1 MIKHNAKWVF
11 AILILGIYPL
21 VLQAADIHGEMKA
34 LADSAMNML
43 GQKQL
48 PAVNARWMKLAKQ
61 QNDTTQIIYAYNNLT
76 SHYYQLGD
84 IDSLQKY
91 TYEYMDWC
99 VKYNH
104 SRERYI
110 SWRQYIQRMTEKGM
124 QEEVMAETAK
134 LHDDAKNAKDKYGL
148 ACSEMCIGYNHRI
161 FGNNVQ
167 LCLEAYN
174 NALKLFEDGG
184 YYRDAY
190 VVSLNI
196 IQTYLSR
203 SEYAESESY
212 LDKIILLEDKM
223 NRKKVQVDSSLHLRF
238 LEFRVISLLANKGKK
253 VATPHI
259 KETDSFYRKNP
270 GSSTPE
276 AWYGYKIMCCRILGD
291 LKGNIAYV
299 DSLMN
304 YQNSSGICYPYNY
317 YMKAQLQE
325 QLGDYRAACQN
336 YARYGTVNDSVRTAE
351 MDDKLSKYTAQFE
364 VDRLKMEKLEL
375 SAKLSRDRLVIA
387 LVAGGLILVLLLL
400 ITYLYIRTL
409 SMNRK
414 LEAARLA
421 VHKMSHVKSSFIQH
435 ITHEIR
441 TPLNSIVGFSTLLS
455 EGGLDEAERIDYAT
469 QVESNN
475 AYLLGLMENILI
487 IADMDSL
494 AVDKPREVVNIDACI
509 RECAGELR
517 STLKP
522 EVKLECIPMS
532 GTSTIFTVHSWLK
545 IVLMSLLDNAV
556 KFTEK
561 GYIRI
566 SCLEDK
572 QHRILRIMIEDTGIG
587 LRPEEAE
594 HIFERF
600 FKVDL
605 FTKGSG
611 LGLAIAHE
619 ITEMV
624 GGRVYWD
631 STYQDGC
638 RFVIEWPIPD
648 KP

>member
-1 MIKHNAKWVF
+1 MIKHNAKLFF

-21 VLQAADIHGEMKA
+21 VLQATDIHGEMKI
-34 LADSAMNML
+34 LADSAINML

-61 QNDTTQIIYAYNNLT
+61 QNDTTQIVYAYNNLT

-99 VKYNH
+99 EKYNY
-104 SRERYI
+104 SQERYT

-124 QEEVMAETAK
+124 QEEAMAETAK

-148 ACSEMCIGYNHRI
+148 ACGEMCIGYNHRV

-167 LCLEAYN
+167 LCIESYN
-174 NALKLFEDGG
+174 NALKLFEEGD
-184 YYRDAY
+184 YYRDAN
-190 VVSLNI
+190 VVLLNI
-196 IQTYLSR
+196 IQTHLSR
-203 SEYAESESY
+203 SEYVDAENY
-212 LDKIILLEDKM
+212 LNKLTQLEDKM
-223 NRKKVQVDSSLHLRF
+223 NRKKIAIDPSLHLRF
-238 LEFRVISLLANKGKK
+238 CEFRVISLLANKGKE
-253 VATPHI
+253 AAEPFI
-259 KETDSFYRKNP
+259 KETDKYYRQNP
-270 GSSTPE
+270 GSSTLE

-291 LKGNIAYV
+291 LKENIAYV

-304 YQNSSGICYPYNY
+304 YQKSLGLCYPYNY

-325 QLGDYRAACQN
+325 QLGDYHAACRN
-336 YARYGTVNDSVRTAE
+336 YSLYATVNDSVRTAE
-351 MDDKLSKYTAQFE
+351 LDDKLSKYTAQFE

-375 SAKLSRDRLVIA
+375 SAKLSRERLVVA
-387 LVAGGLILVLLLL
+387 LVAGGLIFLLLL
-400 ITYLYIRTL
+400 IITYLYVRTL

-414 LEAARLA
+414 LKVARLA

-455 EGGLDEAERIDYAT
+455 EGGLDEPERIDYAA

-475 AYLLGLMENILI
+475 IYLLGLMENILI

-517 STLKP
+517 SVLKP
-522 EVKLECIPMS
+522 EVKLECMPMVD
-532 GTSTIFTVHSWLK
+532 TSTIFTVHSWLK

-566 SCLEDK
+566 SCSEDK
-572 QHRILRIMIEDTGIG
+572 SHRILRIMIEDTGIG

-638 RFVIEWPIPD
+638 RFVIEWPMSD

>member
-1 MIKHNAKWVF
+1 MIKHSAKFVF
-11 AILILGIYPL
+11 ALLILGIYPL
-21 VLQAADIHGEMKA
+21 VLQAADIHREMKA

-43 GQKQL
+43 GQKEL
-48 PAVNARWMKLAKQ
+48 PAVNARWMKLARQ
-61 QNDTTQIIYAYNNLT
+61 QNDTTQIVYAYENLT

-104 SRERYI
+104 FRDRYT

-124 QEEVMAETAK
+124 QEEAMAETAK

-161 FGNNVQ
+161 FANNVQ
-167 LCLEAYN
+167 LCLESYN
-174 NALKLFEDGG
+174 SALKLFEESGC
-184 YYRDAY
+184 YRDAY

-203 SEYAESESY
+203 GEYAESENY
-212 LDKIILLEDKM
+212 LDKIIQLEDKM
-223 NRKKVQVDSSLHLRF
+223 SRKKVQIDSSLHLRF
-238 LEFRVISLLANKGKK
+238 LEFRVISLLANKGKE
-253 VATPHI
+253 VAAPYI
-259 KETDSFYRKNP
+259 KETDKFYRSNP
-270 GSSTPE
+270 ASSTLE

-299 DSLMN
+299 DSMMN
-304 YQNSSGICYPYNY
+304 YQKTMGVCYPYNY

-325 QLGDYRAACQN
+325 QLGDYRSACQN
-336 YARYGTVNDSVRTAE
+336 YAQYVTVNDSVRTAE

-387 LVAGGLILVLLLL
+387 LVAGGLILVLLLI
-400 ITYLYIRTL
+400 ITYLYVRTL
-409 SMNRK
+409 SMNHK
-414 LEAARLA
+414 LKAARSA
-421 VHKMSHVKSSFIQH
+421 VYKMSQVKSSFIQH

-455 EGGLDEAERIDYAT
+455 EGELDEGERVDYAA

-475 AYLLGLMENILI
+475 TYLLGLMENILI

-494 AVDKPREVVNIDACI
+494 AVDKPREVVNIDKCI
-509 RECAGELR
+509 RECTGELR
-517 STLKP
+517 PILKP
-522 EVKLECIPMS
+522 EVKLECIPMA
-532 GTSTIFTVHSWLK
+532 GTPTIFTVHSWLK

-566 SCLEDK
+566 SCNEDK
-572 QHRILRIMIEDTGIG
+572 SHRVLRIMIEDTGIG